1 MNAMV
6 APPSGLRLR
15 RAPALPVARL
25 VIGKRVEEVEALLP
39 RIFSLCRNAQT
50 AAVQGA
56 LGRLDATRVQPAL
69 RGIAEEM
76 LRDNL
81 LKFLQ
86 SWPRLLGLTPRD
98 LNILHAPPDWIALS
112 LFGSAGRLPTR
123 PSDMTAF
130 LGSGQG
136 IAPVMA
142 GIDAAFGPG
151 HGVADSLPL
160 ASTANAW
167 DRGVDNGPAA
177 RHATHP
183 AMAALEVLGR
193 GPLWRALGRAYDTE
207 SALRCA
213 LPAIHCPAPGTAIVP
228 ATRGAYAIRIAQKE
242 GIVTE
247 FERITPTCSLL
258 APGGVADRALASLP
272 GGAEDRAPLL
282 MDILDPCTPVQLEA
296 TDGSPVPH
304 PAPVRDAAPAKEASD
319 A

>member
-6 APPSGLRLR
+6 AAPSGLRLR
-15 RAPALPVARL
+15 RPPALPVARL

-39 RIFSLCRNAQT
+39 RIFALCRNAQT

-56 LGRLDATRVQPAL
+56 LGRLDAATVQPAL

-98 LNILHAPPDWIALS
+98 LDLLHAPPDWIALS

-123 PSDMTAF
+123 PADMAAF

-136 IAPVMA
+136 IAPVLA

-151 HGVADSLPL
+151 EGVAEGLPL
-160 ASTANAW
+160 ASAANAW
-167 DRGVDNGPAA
+167 DGAIDNGPAA

-183 AMAALEVLGR
+183 AMAALEALGR

-282 MDILDPCTPVQLEA
+282 LDILDPCTPVQLEA
-296 TDGSPVPH
+296 THGSPVPP
-304 PAPVRDAAPAKEASD
+304 PAPVCDAAPAEEAPD